1 MEETVLSC
9 HVGSKGQKQLTS
21 LAAPFPAEPSC
32 QPTYTEVNCFLSVF
46 LEELYSNRFLL
57 KVDRSQTGNAVQQI
71 RGEPYPSCK

>member
-32 QPTYTEVNCFLSVF
+32 EPTFTEVNCFLSVF
-46 LEELYSNRFLL
+46 LEELYPNRLL
-57 KVDRSQTGNAVQQI
+57 LIVDRSQRGNAV
-71 RGEPYPSCK
+71 